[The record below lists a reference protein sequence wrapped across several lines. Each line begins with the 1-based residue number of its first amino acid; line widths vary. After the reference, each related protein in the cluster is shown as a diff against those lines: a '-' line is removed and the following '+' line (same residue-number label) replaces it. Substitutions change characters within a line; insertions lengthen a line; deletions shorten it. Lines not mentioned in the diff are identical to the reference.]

1 MVIHVHHRLHAEH
14 PFRAQQVNRQ
24 VALITVLAVVL
35 FALFC
40 PNLGGIQSI
49 EAQTVPHSE
58 RVTLSSGE
66 QHTCALRA
74 DGTAMCWGEDLD
86 PAFVPPT
93 NERFVTISS
102 GNYHICALRAD
113 GTPVCW
119 GYNSDGVVDPPPGE
133 QFVTISSGE
142 THTCALKADGTPA
155 CWGENAY
162 GKADPPSGEQL
173 VTISS
178 GGTHTC
184 ALRADGSP
192 VCWGGYEDG
201 RSDPP
206 VGLRLTMIS
215 SGYDHTCG
223 LTQNGSHICWGAE
236 GLEMTSP
243 PTSERFRH
251 ISSGFSYA
259 CALRLDG
266 SPLCWGIL
274 FGEGAENMGY
284 QNTTP
289 VNDRFVAISS
299 GHFQAC
305 GLRQNGSVV
314 CWSSNNGGGG
324 DWVPESPS
332 ERFWVPAESERPLPS
347 VAAPS
352 GSGSA
357 PGLTG
362 PRSELPI
369 QPRGGDG
376 YALIESC
383 VAEPG
388 TVAVGDP
395 VSLYA
400 DVHVAEQERF
410 RDDVLA
416 RFEVRYNN
424 RIVFTGESAIREGT
438 VVGETFSLHGTVEK
452 VDTPGDY
459 SLSCSVYTRDSRS
472 LAGDDEKLS
481 DYQRDVATFTAVDS
495 AASPPESVDIS
506 QPRPTVNIHGQLTRT
521 YLGGPPI
528 RITLAIVHTILIQ
541 QDMTANL
548 LVRVPSG
555 WSLTGSGF
563 ASACTGICNAVYE
576 LTPGENKHIEMDI
589 IPNEVGENVI
599 TAKVEWVLDDDS
611 DRDIQIG
618 DVEVEVYAG
627 PSQLEKATSQPTLT
641 DRSLTFFD
649 SSAFP
654 IVTWGIAGVL
664 ILTVIIRWGL
674 SKR

>member
-1 MVIHVHHRLHAEH
+1 MFHIQHRLKVQPPCRTH
-14 PFRAQQVNRQ
+14 RVKWQISISLVWTI
-24 VALITVLAVVL
+24 VVGALLL
-35 FALFC
+35 M
-40 PNLGGIQSI
+40 NLEGANGI

-66 QHTCALRA
+66 RHTCALRA
-74 DGTAMCWGEDLD
+74 DGTAVCWGQEVD
-86 PAFVPPT
+86 PAIHPPA
-93 NERFVTISS
+93 NEKFVTISS
-102 GNYHICALRAD
+102 GRTHTCALRAD

-119 GYNSDGVVDPPPGE
+119 GWSDAVE
-133 QFVTISSGE
+133 RE
-142 THTCALKADGTPA
+142 
-155 CWGENAY
+155 
-162 GKADPPSGEQL
+162 PPSGERL
-173 VTISS
+173 VSISS
-178 GGTHTC
+178 GGGYTC
-184 ALRADGSP
+184 ALRADGTPVCWGDDEHGKASPPPGERFVSISSGRSHTCALRGDGTPVCWGDNGDGESNPPPGEKFVAISNGGSYTCALREDGSP
-192 VCWGGYEDG
+192 VCWGTTHNG
-201 RSDPP
+201 
-206 VGLRLTMIS
+206 VGAPRGVKILGLSEIT
-215 SGYDHTCG
+215 SGIVNT
-223 LTQNGSHICWGAE
+223 
-236 GLEMTSP
+236 
-243 PTSERFRH
+243 
-251 ISSGFSYA
+251 
-259 CALRLDG
+259 CALRSDG
-266 SPLCWGIL
+266 SPICWSYL
-274 FGEGAENMGY
+274 LESPDPREY
-284 QNTTP
+284 P
-289 VNDRFVAISS
+289 SDEKFVAISS
-299 GHFQAC
+299 GYLHAC

-314 CWSSNNGGGG
+314 CWSYG
-324 DWVPESPS
+324 VREPAAESPG
-332 ERFWVPAESERPLPS
+332 ERFWVPAESERSSSS